1 MPFPNWPVVQT
12 VFRRFPATCR
22 ASAISRPA
30 AVSRRAVRSPNRNV
44 QKKFLN
50 WSELNLG
57 VLCAVRFMKA
67 NKLYS
72 YFVVVNLIMLLLS
85 AITDPPSGGIPLL
98 VAMILLSMVFSIF
111 CEGWR
116 RFLAVCFIIIGVLMC
131 FSEVQS
137 Q

>member
-1 MPFPNWPVVQT
+1 
-12 VFRRFPATCR
+12 
-22 ASAISRPA
+22 
-30 AVSRRAVRSPNRNV
+30 
-44 QKKFLN
+44 
-50 WSELNLG
+50 
-57 VLCAVRFMKA
+57 
-67 NKLYS
+67 
-72 YFVVVNLIMLLLS
+72 MLLLS

-137 Q
+137 QRRLDVKFDKIRKAVENYVKTNSPAISSETNSNK